1 VARWRLLRAV
11 YEDVDFAATIRN
23 IMFLGAFLAIV
34 AECISNLTTAIP
46 PDAFGTA
53 VTVVAFVVTGTLAH
67 RRAPRQVLAGC
78 LVFMAAL
85 LAWYHARMARFDPES
100 IVINQGALFLVV
112 IGTQAVLE
120 LSLVEFVVTV
130 GTYIGLF
137 TVLLFT
143 TSKVDPATLG
153 LMAFYLAATVG
164 FGIVG
169 ILGRIRL
176 RDGQARARA
185 DLQALNEV
193 LEAKVTEQVQRIQKS
208 ELLGRFL
215 PPELADSLVSGDQA
229 IAQVRR
235 NVAVLCAAPA
245 GFLESLSRTKESRV
259 VELVNAYVSVA
270 SHVAFDH
277 GGVIE
282 RVVGPRMTVIFGA
295 VNEQSAEQSVA
306 QALAAATAMQRELA
320 SLLLSWEQSGVS
332 DVKLRPAVGIAYG
345 AAIVGVFGSERRV
358 DYSALGGVM
367 VRAVRLSSEA
377 IPGEIRLDEAA
388 ALHVR
393 DDYEVVGAESVE
405 FAPGESSPCFVAL
418 SRSVA
423 SPRPVERAR
432 PSSSPPPIDHTV
444 TVTRLSGEVGSGRAL
459 RATLRVGDLFDGRY
473 RLDAV
478 LGRGGTA
485 MVYQATHTA
494 LGQRRALKVI
504 ASERLTSPEAIQQ
517 FRSEAEATARLR
529 HPNVVHLHDFGRS
542 IEGQYYLALD
552 LVEGTTLS
560 QYQSLYGQIPLRRAL
575 SIGSDILSAL
585 DAAHS
590 MRLVHQDLKPSNVIL
605 GADGR
610 ALVTDF
616 GLVVFTGTQT
626 EKATLGG
633 TPAYMS
639 PEQWK
644 NLALDGRSDLYAWGV
659 IMFEMLTGRLP
670 LHSTAVHEFASL
682 ALTLPPPPILELVPS
697 LPPEL
702 ATLIHRC
709 LAKLPEERPGTARV
723 IAEALARIA

>member
-1 VARWRLLRAV
+1 MPTRWRLLRAV

-23 IMFLGAFLAIV
+23 IMFLGAFIAILA
-34 AECISNLTTAIP
+34 EGIS
-46 PDAFGTA
+46 
-53 VTVVAFVVTGTLAH
+53 VVTTTIPRDLLGTTVAVIVFVITGLLAH

-78 LVFMAAL
+78 LFFMAAV
-85 LAWYHARMARFDPES
+85 LAWYHARMARFDPAS
-100 IVINQGALFLVV
+100 IVVNQGALFLVV
-112 IGTQAVLE
+112 IGSQAVLE
-120 LSLVEFVVTV
+120 LSLVEFVATV
-130 GTYIGLF
+130 GIYIVTL
-137 TVLLFT
+137 TSILLAT
-143 TSKVDPATLG
+143 TDVQASSLA
-153 LMAFYLAATVG
+153 LMSFYLAATVG
-164 FGIVG
+164 FSMLG
-169 ILGRIRL
+169 ILGRMRL
-176 RDGQARARA
+176 RNGQARARA
-185 DLQALNEV
+185 ELVALNEV
-193 LEAKVTEQVQRIQKS
+193 LEAKVSEQVQRIQKS

-229 IAQVRR
+229 IGQVKR

-245 GFLESLSRTKESRV
+245 GFLESLARAGEGRV

-295 VNEQSAEQSVA
+295 VTEQSAEESVT
-306 QALAAATAMQRELA
+306 QALATATAMQRELA
-320 SLLLSWEQSGVS
+320 ALLLSWQRTGAS
-332 DVKLRPAVGIAYG
+332 DIKLRPAVGIAYG

-358 DYSALGGVM
+358 DYSALGGAM
-367 VRAVRLSSEA
+367 VRAVRLSSDA

-405 FAPGESSPCFVAL
+405 FTPGETSPSFVAQA
-418 SRSVA
+418 RGAAPARA
-423 SPRPVERAR
+423 SEPAR
-432 PSSSPPPIDHTV
+432 PSVVPPAGSTV
-444 TVTRLSGEVGSGRAL
+444 TLTRVSGDSGPSRVL
-459 RATLRVGDLFDGRY
+459 RTNLRVGDLFDGRY
-473 RLDAV
+473 RLDAL

-485 MVYQATHTA
+485 LVYQATHTA
-494 LGQRRALKVI
+494 LGQKRALKVI
-504 ASERLTSPEAIQQ
+504 ASERVSSADAIQQ

-529 HPNVVHLHDFGRS
+529 HPNVVRLHDFGRS

-560 QYQSLYGQIPLRRAL
+560 QYQALYGRIPLKRAL
-575 SIGSDILSAL
+575 QIGGDVLSAL

-605 GADGR
+605 GSDGR

-616 GLVVFTGTQT
+616 GLVVFSGTQT
-626 EKATLGG
+626 ANATLGG

-659 IMFEMLTGRLP
+659 MMYEMLTGQLP
-670 LHSTAVHEFASL
+670 LHSTVVHEFAAL
-682 ALTLPPPPILELVPS
+682 ATSTAPPRIHDLM
-697 LPPEL
+697 PEL
-702 ATLIHRC
+702 PLYLAELIHAC
-709 LAKLPEERPGTARV
+709 LAKLPEERPGSARD
-723 IAEALARIA
+723 ALDALAQV